1 MPRGETSNVADGL
14 EHVVAAET
22 VLSKV
27 DGEAGVLIM
36 RGHYL
41 QDIAGHRSF
50 EWLTGVLWQDFVDR
64 PLSEADLRRDL
75 GHARE
80 RAYTKMLDL
89 LPIAA
94 RLAPLAA
101 VRLLLASV
109 PDDADDAPLLLTA
122 TVAVGLAAV
131 IRLRDG
137 KKPIAPDPHIGHA
150 ADFLRMLKWAS
161 PTPDETAAL
170 DTYLVSAAD
179 HGLNASTFTAR
190 VAASTRASLTDAITA
205 ALCALKGPLHG
216 GAPGPVLD
224 MLDAIGPADN
234 AEAWLDAAVMRG
246 DRLMGFGHR
255 VYRVQDPRSDV
266 VKAVVSRLNRDIGR
280 LHYAEAVEQ
289 AALAVLI
296 KRKPNRSLQT
306 NLEFYT
312 ALLLEALG
320 IPRDALT
327 GAFAVARVVGW
338 IAHALEQQAGGRLIR
353 PQSDY
358 IGPAPRC
365 ITRLL
370 HATSPACGRGRREAP
385 GEGLSH
391 APHPRI
397 SIATTCQNYTPPKY
411 PSRCDPSST
420 TPTPR

>member
-14 EHVVAAET
+14 ENVVAAET

-27 DGEAGVLIM
+27 DGEAGVLIL

-41 QDIAGHRSF
+41 QDIAGTPQLR
-50 EWLTGVLWQDFVDR
+50 VADR
-64 PLSEADLRRDL
+64 IAVAGLRRSP
-75 GHARE
+75 AWRRRSCAATWAW
-80 RAYTKMLDL
+80 RAN
-89 LPIAA
+89 A
-94 RLAPLAA
+94 RLRGCATCCRVAGRLTPLAA
-101 VRLLLASV
+101 VRLLLAGV
-109 PDDADDAPLLLTA
+109 PDDAEDAPLLLTA
-122 TVAVGLAAV
+122 TVAVGLAAA
-131 IRLRDG
+131 IRIRDG
-137 KKPIAPDPHIGHA
+137 KPPVAPDPRSGHA
-150 ADFLRMLKWAS
+150 ADFLRMLKGTP
-161 PTPDETAAL
+161 PTPDEAAAL
-170 DTYLVSAAD
+170 DTYLVTAAD

-190 VAASTRASLTDAITA
+190 VAASTRASLTDAVTA

-224 MLDAIGPADN
+224 MLDAIGPAEN

-266 VKAVVSRLNRDIGR
+266 VKAVVERLNRDVGR
-280 LHYAEAVEQ
+280 LRYAEAVEQ
-289 AALAVLI
+289 AALAVLV

-320 IPRDALT
+320 TPRDAFT
-327 GAFAVARVVGW
+327 GVFAVARVVGW

-358 IGPAPRC
+358 VGPM
-365 ITRLL
+365 
-370 HATSPACGRGRREAP
+370 
-385 GEGLSH
+385 
-391 APHPRI
+391 PHG
-397 SIATTCQNYTPPKY
+397 
-411 PSRCDPSST
+411 
-420 TPTPR
+420 

>member
-27 DGEAGVLIM
+27 DGEAGVLIL

-41 QDIAGHRSF
+41 PDIAGHRSF

-64 PLSEADLRRDL
+64 PLAEHTLRRDL
-75 GHARE
+75 GLARE
-80 RAYTKMLDL
+80 RAFNRLREL
-89 LPIAA
+89 LPIAG
-94 RLAPLAA
+94 RLPPLAA
-101 VRLLLASV
+101 VRLLLASI
-109 PDDADDAPLLLTA
+109 PDDTDDAPLLLTA
-122 TVAVGLAAV
+122 TVAVGLAAA
-131 IRLRDG
+131 IRIRDG
-137 KKPIAPDPHIGHA
+137 KAPIAPDRNAAHA
-150 ADFLRMLKWAS
+150 ADFLRMLKDAP
-161 PTPDETAAL
+161 PTPDEAAAL

-190 VAASTRASLTDAITA
+190 VAASTRASLTDAVTA

-224 MLDAIGPADN
+224 MLDAIGPAEH

-266 VKAVVSRLNRDIGR
+266 VKAVVLRLNRDIGR
-280 LHYAEAVEQ
+280 LRYAEAVEQ
-289 AALAVLI
+289 AALAILA

-320 IPRDALT
+320 VPRDAFT
-327 GAFAVARVVGW
+327 GVFAVARVAGW

-358 IGPAPRC
+358 IGPMPR
-365 ITRLL
+365 
-370 HATSPACGRGRREAP
+370 AV
-385 GEGLSH
+385 
-391 APHPRI
+391 
-397 SIATTCQNYTPPKY
+397 
-411 PSRCDPSST
+411 
-420 TPTPR
+420 

>member
-1 MPRGETSNVADGL
+1 MPRGETTHVADGL
-14 EHVVAAET
+14 ENVVASET

-27 DGEAGVLIM
+27 DGEAGVLIL

-41 QDIAGHRSF
+41 QQIAGRRSF

-64 PLSEADLRRDL
+64 DLSEAALRHDL
-75 GHARE
+75 GQARV
-80 RAYTKMLDL
+80 RAFDRLREL
-89 LPIAA
+89 LPIAG
-94 RLAPLAA
+94 RLTPLAG

-109 PDDADDAPLLLTA
+109 PDDADDAPPLLTA

-131 IRLRDG
+131 IRIRDG
-137 KKPIAPDPHIGHA
+137 KAPLAPDPQIGHA
-150 ADFLRMLKWAS
+150 ADFLRMLKGAA
-161 PTPDETAAL
+161 PTQDEAAAL
-170 DTYLVSAAD
+170 DTYLVTAAD

-190 VAASTRASLTDAITA
+190 VAASTRASLTDAVTA

-224 MLDAIGPADN
+224 MLDAIGPVGN
-234 AEAWLDAAVMRG
+234 AEAWLDAEVMGG

-266 VKAVVSRLNRDIGR
+266 VKAVVSRLNRDMGR
-280 LHYAEAVEQ
+280 LYYAEAVEQ
-289 AALAVLI
+289 AALAVLA

-320 IPRDALT
+320 LPRDAFT

-358 IGPAPRC
+358 IGP
-365 ITRLL
+365 
-370 HATSPACGRGRREAP
+370 
-385 GEGLSH
+385 
-391 APHPRI
+391 
-397 SIATTCQNYTPPKY
+397 Q
-411 PSRCDPSST
+411 PSA
-420 TPTPR
+420 

>member
-14 EHVVAAET
+14 ENVVAAET

-27 DGEAGVLIM
+27 DGDAGVLIL

-41 QDIAGHRSF
+41 QDIAGRRSF
-50 EWLTGVLWQDFVDR
+50 EWLTGLLWQDFVDR
-64 PLSEADLRRDL
+64 PLAEAELRRDL
-75 GHARE
+75 GMARE
-80 RAYTKMLDL
+80 RAFARHARS
-89 LPIAA
+89 AA
-94 RLAPLAA
+94 GAPRRLTPLAA

-109 PDDADDAPLLLTA
+109 PDDAEDAPLLLTA
-122 TVAVGLAAV
+122 TVAVGLAAA
-131 IRLRDG
+131 IRVRDG
-137 KKPIAPDPHIGHA
+137 KPPVAPDPRSGHA
-150 ADFLRMLKWAS
+150 ADFLRMLKGTP
-161 PTPDETAAL
+161 PTPDEAAAL
-170 DTYLVSAAD
+170 DTYLVTAAD

-190 VAASTRASLTDAITA
+190 VAASTRASLTDAVTA

-224 MLDAIGPADN
+224 MLDAIGPAEN

-266 VKAVVSRLNRDIGR
+266 VKAVVERLNRDVGR
-280 LHYAEAVEQ
+280 LRYAEAVEQ
-289 AALAVLI
+289 AALAVLV

-320 IPRDALT
+320 MPRDAFT
-327 GAFAVARVVGW
+327 GVFAVARVVGW

-358 IGPAPRC
+358 VGPMP
-365 ITRLL
+365 
-370 HATSPACGRGRREAP
+370 
-385 GEGLSH
+385 
-391 APHPRI
+391 
-397 SIATTCQNYTPPKY
+397 
-411 PSRCDPSST
+411 
-420 TPTPR
+420 

>member
-1 MPRGETSNVADGL
+1 MPRDEMRNFADGL
-14 EHVVAAET
+14 EGVIAAET

-27 DGEAGVLIM
+27 DGEAGVLIL

-41 QDIAGHRSF
+41 QQIAGRRSF
-50 EWLTGVLWQDFVDR
+50 EWLTGVLWQDLVDR
-64 PLSEADLRRDL
+64 DLSEQALRRDL
-75 GHARE
+75 GWARA
-80 RAYTKMLDL
+80 RAFADLRDL
-89 LPIAA
+89 LPAA
-94 RLAPLAA
+94 GRLPPLAG
-101 VRLLLASV
+101 VRMLLASV
-109 PDDADDAPLLLTA
+109 PDDATDAPLMLTA

-131 IRLRDG
+131 IRIRDG
-137 KKPIAPDPHIGHA
+137 KAPIAPDPALGHA
-150 ADFLRMLKWAS
+150 ADFLRMLKATT
-161 PTPDETAAL
+161 PTPDEASAL
-170 DTYLVSAAD
+170 DTYLVTAAD

-190 VAASTRASLTDAITA
+190 VAASTQASLTDAVTA

-224 MLDAIGPADN
+224 MLDAIGPAEN
-234 AEAWLDAAVMRG
+234 AEAWLDAEVMGG

-266 VKAVVSRLNRDIGR
+266 VKAVVSRLNRDMGR

-289 AALAVLI
+289 AALAVLA

-320 IPRDALT
+320 LPRDAFT

-358 IGPAPRC
+358 IGP
-365 ITRLL
+365 L
-370 HATSPACGRGRREAP
+370 
-385 GEGLSH
+385 
-391 APHPRI
+391 
-397 SIATTCQNYTPPKY
+397 
-411 PSRCDPSST
+411 PSA
-420 TPTPR
+420 